1 MIILGGL
8 AALGPFSIEMYLP
21 AFPEL
26 ARDFDTSASE
36 VQLTLTA
43 FLVSLGLGQLLA
55 GAVSDARGRRLPVVV
70 GLGAYVGASLLC
82 ALAPSVYALVL
93 FRLAQGVAAAAGV
106 VTSRAVVRDLYTGAA
121 AARFFSLLMLVN
133 GLGPILA
140 PLLGSLI
147 LRFTSWRGVFC
158 VLAALGAMLLLA
170 CRLGLPETLPPER
183 RRTGGVA
190 QTTRGLAEL
199 ARDRVFV
206 GYALALGLSVGSVF
220 AYIAGSS
227 FVLQDIHGLSPQ
239 QFAVFFGV
247 NGVGIVAVSQVN
259 GFLVR
264 SIAPR
269 RLLIAGL
276 GSMACGGLALLAVVA
291 LGGGLSA
298 LLPSLFVVVASV
310 GFVLPNATALAL
322 ADHPHVAGSA
332 SALLGVT
339 QFLVGAAAA
348 PLVGIA
354 GSHSAWPMAVIIAF
368 LGLSAL
374 TAVTTLTHAPSPVA
388 ESRARRIE
396 RGGRY

>member
-1 MIILGGL
+1 VIILGGL
-8 AALGPFSIEMYLP
+8 AALGPFSIDMYLP
-21 AFPEL
+21 AFPQL
-26 ARDFDTSASE
+26 AQDFHASASE

-55 GAVSDARGRRLPVVV
+55 GAVSDALGRRRPLFV

-82 ALAPSVYALVL
+82 AAAPSVYSLVA
-93 FRLAQGVAAAAGV
+93 FRLAQGVAGAAGI

-133 GLGPILA
+133 GLGPVLA
-140 PLLGSLI
+140 PLIGSQV
-147 LRFTSWRGVFC
+147 LRATSWRGIFGFLS
-158 VLAALGAMLLLA
+158 VLGVVLLLA
-170 CRLGLPETLPPER
+170 SRLWLPETLPAER
-183 RRTGGVA
+183 RRSGGVA
-190 QTTRGLAEL
+190 QTVQGLAEL
-199 ARDRVFV
+199 VHDRVFV
-206 GYALALGLSVGSVF
+206 GYALALGLSVGAVF
-220 AYIAGSS
+220 SYVAGFT
-227 FVLQDIHGLSPQ
+227 FVLQDIHGFSPQ
-239 QFAVFFGV
+239 LFAVAVGV
-247 NGVGIVAVSQVN
+247 NGVGIVACSQAN

-264 SIAPR
+264 SISPR

-276 GSMACGGLALLAVVA
+276 GSMTCGGVALLAVVA
-291 LGGGLSA
+291 AGGGLA
-298 LLPSLFVVVASV
+298 GVLVSLFVVVASV

-332 SALLGVT
+332 SALLGVA
-339 QFLVGAAAA
+339 QFLIGAIAA

-354 GSHSAWPMAVIIAF
+354 GSRSAWPMAVIIAV
-368 LGLSAL
+368 LVLSAL